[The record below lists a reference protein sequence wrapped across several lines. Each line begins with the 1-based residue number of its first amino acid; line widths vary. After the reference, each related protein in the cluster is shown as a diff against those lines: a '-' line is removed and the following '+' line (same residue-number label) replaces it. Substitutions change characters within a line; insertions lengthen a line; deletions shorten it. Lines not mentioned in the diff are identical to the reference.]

1 MEPLTLN
8 YVANSCGGEI
18 LRGDPAGRV
27 SRVCTDSRQVKPDDL
42 FVALRGDRFDGHDF
56 LNDAAKKG
64 MAAALVERNRTAA
77 AAPDCGLIGVEHTR
91 TALGRLGGRYR
102 QDFRA
107 VVVAVGGSNGKTTTK
122 DLLASVLRQRFQ
134 TLSSE
139 ASFNNDLGVP
149 LTLLNLERS
158 HEVAVVEVGTNHPG
172 ELAPLV
178 RLAQP
183 RIGVITCLGREH
195 LEFFGDLRGV
205 ADEEGCLAEL
215 LPADGTLFIHGDSP
229 GAEDVIRRT
238 RARVVRV
245 GRSEEND
252 WRVGATQLSETG
264 MVFDLAAPKPGF
276 SGGYRINLVGRHQV
290 MNALLAVAVGAE
302 LGMTRPEV
310 ERGLAEGRASKR
322 RLEMWSARGVRVL
335 DDAYNANVDSTRAAL
350 ETLRDLPCEG
360 RRIAVLGDMAELGT
374 QRAAAHAEVG
384 RCAAEAGVEQLFAV
398 GEMAALM
405 GAAAREAGL
414 MRVIELPSGD
424 VAADAVSRF
433 VRRGDL
439 VLVKASRASRLERVS
454 ETLRNAGSR
463 E

>member
-1 MEPLTLN
+1 MEPLTLD
-8 YVANSCGGEI
+8 YIANSCGGEI
-18 LRGDPAGRV
+18 LRGDPADRI
-27 SRVCTDSRQVKPDDL
+27 SRVCTDSRQVKADDL
-42 FVALRGDRFDGHDF
+42 FVALRGDQFDGHDF

-64 MAAALVERNRTAA
+64 MAAALVEKNRTAEV
-77 AAPDCGLIGVEHTR
+77 APDCGLVGVENTR

-102 QDFRA
+102 QDFRL

-122 DLLASVLRQRFQ
+122 DLLASVLRQRFR

-149 LTLLNLERS
+149 LTLLNLEQS

-183 RIGVITCLGREH
+183 HYGVITCLGREH

-205 ADEEGCLAEL
+205 AEEEGWLAEL

-238 RARVVRV
+238 RASVIRIGLGER
-245 GRSEEND
+245 ND
-252 WRVGATQLSETG
+252 WQARATELSEAG
-264 MVFDLAAPKPGF
+264 VVFDLTAPKPEFNGA
-276 SGGYRINLVGRHQV
+276 YRIPLVGRHQV
-290 MNALLAVAVGAE
+290 TNALLAVAVGAE
-302 LGMTRPEV
+302 MGMTRAEV
-310 ERGLAEGRASKR
+310 ERGLAEGRASRR
-322 RLEMWSARGVRVL
+322 RLEIWSARGVRVL

-360 RRIAVLGDMAELGT
+360 RRIAVLGDMAELGKES
-374 QRAAAHAEVG
+374 AAAHAEVG

-398 GEMAALM
+398 GQMAALM
-405 GAAAREAGL
+405 GAAARDAGL
-414 MRVIELPSGD
+414 LRVIELPSGD
-424 VAADAVSRF
+424 VAADAVNRF

-454 ETLRNAGSR
+454 ETLRNSGPK